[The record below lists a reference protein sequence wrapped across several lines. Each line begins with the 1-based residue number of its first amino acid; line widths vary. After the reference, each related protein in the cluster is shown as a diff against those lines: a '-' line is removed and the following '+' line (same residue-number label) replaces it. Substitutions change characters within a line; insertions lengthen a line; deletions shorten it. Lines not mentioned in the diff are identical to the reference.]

1 MVSSL
6 APEADDQGSADIG
19 ALSEIG
25 EDICDAFQVERKL
38 AASLVVEISDSSL
51 YLADDRLRDVIG
63 TDHAGNYGNKISG
76 TDPAVFAP
84 VAFKCITHTDLLTD
98 RLCRGVRRDCV
109 RVHNSLFDRV
119 AGSSDTLSV
128 FHDEIARGQIT
139 ESNLVTI
146 GDIVEKSDGFG
157 MSFLIMDLN
166 GHSLFMPFAKIV
178 ATLSRSSIFNARFP
192 LMPVPPLLRE
202 QRLRQESQ
210 RRWHLF
216 RQDRKLSAALH
227 RGWKPGSY
235 LLSAPGRDRGK
246 W

>member
-1 MVSSL
+1 MQFVVSSL

-38 AASLVVEISDSSL
+38 ATSLVVEISDSSL

-109 RVHNSLFDRV
+109 RVHNSLF
-119 AGSSDTLSV
+119 
-128 FHDEIARGQIT
+128 
-139 ESNLVTI
+139 
-146 GDIVEKSDGFG
+146 
-157 MSFLIMDLN
+157 
-166 GHSLFMPFAKIV
+166 
-178 ATLSRSSIFNARFP
+178 
-192 LMPVPPLLRE
+192 
-202 QRLRQESQ
+202 
-210 RRWHLF
+210 
-216 RQDRKLSAALH
+216 
-227 RGWKPGSY
+227 
-235 LLSAPGRDRGK
+235 
-246 W
+246 